1 MPSASAVLS
10 GNSVLTVG
18 AILAM
23 LYLGRP
29 VLVPVTLAVVL
40 SFAVAPVIR
49 SLRRHLG
56 MGHVLSV
63 LVAVSALG
71 VILLALAGVIGVQ
84 TVQIA
89 SNAAQYEAT
98 VKTKVQALRALTV
111 ARMEPVW
118 GAAERLTASLT
129 DRSADLSEPAATTTA
144 TRSATSAGVVPV
156 EIREPPAS
164 PAALVQRLL
173 SAVAGPIGMAGI
185 VILVLIFVLLEQ
197 EALRDRFI
205 RLAGGSDLRTATS
218 AINDAGERL
227 SRFFLRQFA
236 VNFCVGLV
244 LWVVLAAIG
253 LPHATLWASL
263 TAVLRFVPYIGV
275 PLAALMA
282 SVLAIAVDPGWSLLL
297 YTLAAFITVQTIA
310 GQFIEP
316 RLYGHA
322 TGLSPLSIVL
332 ATLFWGWLWGP
343 IGVIMATPL
352 TLCLAVA
359 GRHVQS
365 LGFLDIVLGDGP
377 ALTMPQ
383 KFYQRALSGDSD
395 EIIAGAREFLKRKPF
410 ATYCDTVLMPALGL
424 GRIDLATGAITPRQ
438 QLELRGA
445 VVRVVE
451 ALGSTTQGKKK
462 SAFRR
467 QQASLLDET
476 SPGRML
482 REKRLRRQ
490 QSGDASAVPTVSTG
504 EIVLCVGLDA
514 LGDDLAT
521 ELLVRILRD
530 LHIDARHLA
539 LDEIRGPKPAHLK
552 EAEISAVCIVS
563 VDPRKEEATVL
574 RLAEDVR
581 ARLPQTF
588 VMALLLR
595 DVLDEDHNLLLSRH
609 IDRLAVS
616 LEDAALEVAERWAA
630 DKVTAVPLKRA

>member
-1 MPSASAVLS
+1 
-10 GNSVLTVG
+10 
-18 AILAM
+18 
-23 LYLGRP
+23 
-29 VLVPVTLAVVL
+29 
-40 SFAVAPVIR
+40 
-49 SLRRHLG
+49 
-56 MGHVLSV
+56 
-63 LVAVSALG
+63 
-71 VILLALAGVIGVQ
+71 
-84 TVQIA
+84 
-89 SNAAQYEAT
+89 
-98 VKTKVQALRALTV
+98 
-111 ARMEPVW
+111 
-118 GAAERLTASLT
+118 
-129 DRSADLSEPAATTTA
+129 
-144 TRSATSAGVVPV
+144 
-156 EIREPPAS
+156 
-164 PAALVQRLL
+164 
-173 SAVAGPIGMAGI
+173 
-185 VILVLIFVLLEQ
+185 
-197 EALRDRFI
+197 
-205 RLAGGSDLRTATS
+205 
-218 AINDAGERL
+218 
-227 SRFFLRQFA
+227 
-236 VNFCVGLV
+236 
-244 LWVVLAAIG
+244 
-253 LPHATLWASL
+253 
-263 TAVLRFVPYIGV
+263 
-275 PLAALMA
+275 
-282 SVLAIAVDPGWSLLL
+282 
-297 YTLAAFITVQTIA
+297 
-310 GQFIEP
+310 
-316 RLYGHA
+316 
-322 TGLSPLSIVL
+322 
-332 ATLFWGWLWGP
+332 
-343 IGVIMATPL
+343 
-352 TLCLAVA
+352 
-359 GRHVQS
+359 
-365 LGFLDIVLGDGP
+365 VLGDGP

-490 QSGDASAVPTVSTG
+490 QSGDANAVPTVSTG